1 MFDALAP
8 TLFQITQRG
17 ESLSTLAYP
26 IQNYTYLQPEH
37 ELETDVHFKNLP
49 LALFLLIC
57 AQKSFAT
64 VFVQM
69 LPQSVLL
76 YRFRSLNIES
86 SDLAFENGYF
96 DCTSI
101 SIKVVTNH
109 AYNVLGFLVCARSSA
124 WKSAIFLN

>member
-1 MFDALAP
+1 MPLSILILSRKLLTLHSRIILPLFDGLAP

-26 IQNYTYLQPEH
+26 IQNYTYLEPEH

-49 LALFLLIC
+49 LVLFLLSLIC
-57 AQKSFAT
+57 AQEFFAT

-76 YRFRSLNIES
+76 HRFRSLNIES
-86 SDLAFENGYF
+86 SDQLF
-96 DCTSI
+96 SI
-101 SIKVVTNH
+101 
-109 AYNVLGFLVCARSSA
+109 
-124 WKSAIFLN
+124 